1 MAAPLLVEPGAAVG
15 AEHVGCRPRAG
26 GNLEDVAE
34 QRRLLRAAGRL
45 ARARVTGPERADA
58 TAVVVRTLLDLPEVA
73 AAERVLLTA
82 AVGDELDLV
91 DLRVAL
97 LASGTTVALPVT
109 DGSDLLPVDWR
120 DEVPLRPGWRD
131 VPEPVGAPSDQRPD
145 VVLVPALVL
154 DRRGG
159 RLGYGGGHFDRYL
172 AGAGRGA
179 TTVGAVFHDQLV
191 DEVPLLPHDVVLDVV
206 VTERGVWRDSHGRG

>member
-1 MAAPLLVEPGAAVG
+1 M
-15 AEHVGCRPRAG
+15 
-26 GNLEDVAE
+26 EDVAE

-45 ARARVTGPERADA
+45 ARARVTGAERTAA
-58 TAVVVRTLLDLPEVA
+58 TTAVTRLLLDLPELA
-73 AAERVLLTA
+73 GADRVLLTA

-91 DLRVAL
+91 DLRAAL
-97 LASGTTVALPVT
+97 LRAGTTVALPVT
-109 DGSDLLPVDWR
+109 HGSDLLPVDWR

-131 VPEPVGAPSDQRPD
+131 VPEPAGEPSGQRPD
-145 VVLVPALVL
+145 VVVVPALVL

-206 VTERGVWRDSHGRG
+206 VTDQGVWRGGHGRG